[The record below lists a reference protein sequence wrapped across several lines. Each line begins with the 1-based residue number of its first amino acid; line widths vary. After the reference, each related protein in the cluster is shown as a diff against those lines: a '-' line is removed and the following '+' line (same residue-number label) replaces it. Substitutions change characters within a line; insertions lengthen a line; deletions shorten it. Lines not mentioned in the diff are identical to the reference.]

1 MRFEE
6 KFFGLN
12 EWARN
17 VTRNASSYRAGRLA
31 MQTSAPVYLIGYS
44 LPDGRIAEEFL
55 QAAPWSDGTC
65 YFLALRERSS
75 CQPIAESLWRDDQ
88 IESHIQGS

>member
-17 VTRNASSYRAGRLA
+17 ATRNAPSYQAGRLA
-31 MQTSAPVYLIGYS
+31 MQSSPPVFLNGYS

-55 QAAPWSDGTC
+55 QAAPWSDGPC

-75 CQPIAESLWRDDQ
+75 CRPIDESLWCNDQ
-88 IESHIQGS
+88 IESRIHEG